1 MFIASGEL
9 RMSKAEAWLRSK
21 GFVFNEADQTWE
33 IPGAADKKK
42 SCVKKADVDTAEA
55 GGGVEE
61 LIQNDVNLQQLVGY
75 KGIDRHPR
83 IREWTRKG
91 KVE

>member
-1 MFIASGEL
+1 MN
-9 RMSKAEAWLRSK
+9 KTEAWLKAR
-21 GFVFNEADQTWE
+21 GFVYNEADETWE
-33 IPGAADKKK
+33 APGASDKK
-42 SCVKKADVDTAEA
+42 SRIAKAAVDSAEA
-55 GGGVEE
+55 GQGVEE

-91 KVE
+91 KIE